1 MAQTC
6 KPQDTSQTI
15 TFLLH
20 TCARLVAKRFEQN
33 SQGSGLTLSQWKVLV
48 KLSMNEGINQAGLA
62 EILDVEPI
70 TLTRSIDKLQ
80 ALKMIER
87 RPHPTDRRSW
97 VLHLMPAAAE
107 KIELA
112 KIIGDATRAEAL
124 AGISAEDRD
133 HLLKTLQKMEQNLAK
148 ACEAPAVEQKRASHG

>member
-1 MAQTC
+1 MAQGYKT
-6 KPQDTSQTI
+6 QDTSQSI

-33 SQGSGLTLSQWKVLV
+33 SHGSGLTLSQWKVLV

-62 EILDVEPI
+62 DLLDVEPI

-87 RPHPTDRRSW
+87 RPHPSDRRSW

-107 KIELA
+107 KLELA
-112 KIIGDATRAEAL
+112 KVIGEATRAEAL
-124 AGISAEDRD
+124 AGLSAEDRD
-133 HLLKTLQKMEQNLAK
+133 HLLKTLQKMEQNLAV